1 MTFALDTLEQLA
13 ALSETMVG
21 AAGMGEW
28 DKLASLEARRQRLAD
43 SLPASL
49 ASELPEAA
57 RAHARSLIERYL
69 HDHHHLLQLV
79 HARLD
84 ELRVV
89 LRAAPPAA

>member
-1 MTFALDTLEQLA
+1 MTVALDTLEQLT
-13 ALSETMVG
+13 ALSETMLG
-21 AAGMGEW
+21 AAGIGEW
-28 DKLASLEARRQRLAD
+28 EKLASLEARRRKLAD
-43 SLPASL
+43 TLPASL

-57 RAHARSLIERYL
+57 RTRARSLIERYL
-69 HDHHHLLQLV
+69 HHHHELLPLV